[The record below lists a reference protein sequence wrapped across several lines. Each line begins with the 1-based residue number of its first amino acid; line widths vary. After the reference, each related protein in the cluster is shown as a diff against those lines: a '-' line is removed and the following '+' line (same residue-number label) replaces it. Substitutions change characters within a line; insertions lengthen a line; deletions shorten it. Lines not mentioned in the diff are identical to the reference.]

1 MTPEEQKIV
10 EAAKGMVASYR
21 KWQGS
26 MKRARLVQVETID
39 NDQVGS
45 IAVESLNA
53 REEFF
58 MLVRELD
65 KVVPNPCK
73 ETNHE

>member
-10 EAAKGMVASYR
+10 EAAKEVVASYR
-21 KWQGS
+21 KWQGL
-26 MKRARLVQVETID
+26 MKTVRSRSVEAMD

-45 IAVESLNA
+45 IAVDSLHA

-65 KVVPNPCK
+65 KTIPC
-73 ETNHE
+73 TPS